1 MPSKKNH
8 WYMKTFMNETHEI
21 EVYLSGQA
29 NPVLEARLLL
39 DKNLQQ
45 KVQAQQKTYLLVQE
59 YGRKKLRTEI
69 EQVHQQLF
77 TQNEY
82 LSFRKK
88 ILEFFRR

>member
-1 MPSKKNH
+1 
-8 WYMKTFMNETHEI
+8 MKTFMNETQEI
-21 EVYLSGQA
+21 EVYLLGQA

-45 KVQAQQKTYLLVQE
+45 KVQAQQKTYALVQE
-59 YGRKKLRTEI
+59 YGRKKLRAEI

-77 TQNEY
+77 TQNEH

-88 ILEFFRR
+88 ILEFFKR